1 MKSIFGYT
9 LSELDKLVC
18 LLGLKS
24 FVATQL
30 CEWVYK
36 KQVLDPEL
44 MTSLSKVNRALLTK
58 QLSFSLFSNVTS
70 VPSSD
75 GSAIKLICTLDDGKS
90 IECVVL
96 KEKTYYTLCVS
107 SQVGCPVDCKF
118 CLTGVAGFKRN
129 LEVHEIVMQVMQA
142 QAMGYP
148 IKNLVFMGMG
158 EPMLNYDNVF
168 AAIDILNA
176 EWGLNIGKRNIT
188 VSTSGYLA
196 NINRL
201 IKEER
206 YVNLAFS
213 VGSADPKTRVKV
225 MPIEKRNPIMVVSRA
240 LNQYLKMHNRKLTL
254 EYVLLEGVNE
264 SDYDIQ
270 SLINLS
276 KYLNAKINLINLN
289 PHSKIPYEPISS
301 KKLAVIKQ
309 KIQCSKCLVT
319 VRFKK
324 GQDIAAACGQLGE
337 SIIK

>member
-18 LLGLKS
+18 SLGLKS
-24 FVATQL
+24 FVAMQL

-44 MTSLSKVNRALLTK
+44 MTSLSKVNRVLLTK

-75 GSAIKLICTLDDGKS
+75 GSAIKLICLLDDQFP

-96 KEKTYYTLCVS
+96 KEKDYFTLCVS

-176 EWGLNIGKRNIT
+176 EWGLTIGKRHIT

-201 IKEER
+201 IEEKR
-206 YVNLAFS
+206 YINLAFS

-289 PHSKIPYEPISS
+289 PHSKIPYEPVSS
-301 KKLAVIKQ
+301 KKLVAIKQ
-309 KIQCSKCLVT
+309 KIQRSKCLVT